1 MFLEKDMNERYTSG
15 HFSNGGVEIK
25 IQVICE
31 ECKAIGEFISPRK
44 NGEVGIHSIIQSF
57 WVGVSWKSEVVENF
71 QEEFI
76 SELGKATSNEE
87 RKEILEDGITENAFA
102 ETIDFELSFTC
113 KGCGNR
119 ITLNDFHLIDLIG
132 F

>member
-1 MFLEKDMNERYTSG
+1 M
-15 HFSNGGVEIK
+15 K

-31 ECKAIGEFISPRK
+31 DCRTIGELVSPRK
-44 NGEVGIHSIIQSF
+44 NGEAGIHSIAKSF
-57 WVGVSWKSEVVENF
+57 RVGVSWKNEVIENF

-87 RKEILEDGITENAFA
+87 RKEILEDGISENAFA